1 MSGQFDSEHVR
12 QAFGRAAATYER
24 HAVLQ
29 NEVQSRLQERLDD
42 LHIAPRC
49 VLDVGCGTAL
59 GTAALRKRF
68 PKAHTL
74 ALDIALPMLQAAKQH
89 TSWLQS
95 LAGKSF
101 ARICGDAEALPI
113 RDAGI
118 DLLYSNLCL
127 QWCGDLNT
135 VFDEF
140 RRVLAPQGALLF
152 STFGPDTLVEL
163 RQAFA
168 EVDSSPHV
176 SRFLD
181 MHQLGDSLLAAGFR
195 DPVMERDV
203 FTLTYPDALSL
214 MRELRA
220 IGATNADRQ
229 RKRGLTGKHQLNR
242 VIAAYERFRV
252 DGVLPATYEVIY
264 AVAKAPDV
272 GQPRRSAGG
281 QIASFPLDRLRGSRW
296 PTS

>member
-12 QAFGRAAATYER
+12 HAFGRAATTYER

-42 LHIAPRC
+42 LAVAPRC
-49 VLDVGCGTAL
+49 VVDVGCGTAL
-59 GTAALRKRF
+59 GTAALRKRY
-68 PKAHTL
+68 PGAQTI
-74 ALDIALPMLQAAKQH
+74 ALDIALPMLRVAKQH
-89 TSWLQS
+89 TTWLQS

-101 ARICGDAEALPI
+101 ARVCGDAEALPL
-113 RDAGI
+113 RETSV

-168 EVDSSPHV
+168 EVDSTPHV

-195 DPVMERDV
+195 DPVIERDV
-203 FTLTYPDALSL
+203 FTLTYPNALSL

-220 IGATNADRQ
+220 IGATNADRE
-229 RKRGLTGKHQLNR
+229 RKRGLTGKHQLQS
-242 VIAAYERFRV
+242 VIAAYEQFRA

-264 AVAKAPDV
+264 AVARAPDT

-281 QIASFPLDRLRGSRW
+281 QIASFPLDRLRGSRR
-296 PTS
+296 PTN